1 MKKSNLVTIAFL
13 LLIGLI
19 ISCSKTDLALPSTL
33 SNTGG
38 NTQTNNPVAM
48 TVVDPYAAI
57 KLTF

>member
-13 LLIGLI
+13 LLIDLI
-19 ISCSKTDLALPSTL
+19 ISCSKTDLALPSIP

-48 TVVDPYAAI
+48 TVVDP
-57 KLTF
+57 